1 LEANP
6 MERERRRVP
15 RFQFIAPAELVDE
28 TSGARVN
35 SWVADLGSQGCSL
48 SLGSAPRE
56 GAAVRLKIGID
67 PREFFQARAVVVY
80 SSPERVGL
88 AFRDVKPASSI
99 VLHKWLASAKF
110 PIPKNPA

>member
-1 LEANP
+1 

-28 TSGARVN
+28 TSGARIN

-48 SLGSAPRE
+48 SVSTSARE
-56 GAAVRLKIGID
+56 GAAVRLKIGTD
-67 PREFFQARAVVVY
+67 PRECFQARAVVVY
-80 SSPERVGL
+80 SGPDRVGL
-88 AFRDVKPASSI
+88 FFNEVKPTSSL

-110 PIPKNPA
+110 PKGPA